1 MDEHAVLVQK
11 GFDAFAA
18 GDMVTMNDLFADAAV
33 WHVAGRG
40 PHSGDYSG
48 KEAIFGYFGL
58 LMEESGGTFRNEV
71 ADILVSPERAVALT
85 TLHAERNGK
94 QLDSDGMVAFKIAD
108 GKVTEA
114 WAGLFDQYASDE
126 FWSD

>member
-1 MDEHAVLVQK
+1 
-11 GFDAFAA
+11 
-18 GDMVTMNDLFADAAV
+18 
-33 WHVAGRG
+33 
-40 PHSGDYSG
+40 
-48 KEAIFGYFGL
+48 
-58 LMEESGGTFRNEV
+58 MEESGGTFRNEV

-85 TLHAERNGK
+85 TLHAERNSK